1 VANDRP
7 RLLVDREYLT
17 TVQYRTDANLAARQS
32 IYQFQHP
39 RIDLRAMVC
48 DRAGLAGTEVVADIG
63 CGNGLY
69 LAELAR
75 RGHRGRLLG
84 VDLSAGMLAAARA
97 AVSAHTVSA
106 HTVSAHPVPAAGVV
120 VGDAA
125 ALPLADGAAEVTL
138 ALHMLYHVPD
148 RAAAVREL
156 RRITRD
162 GGSVLVVLNGPDHL
176 HELRELTAEAA
187 AAVGQPP
194 GAFWADTGDGGLDID
209 HGADLLA
216 SAFGAI
222 ERHDFAAELV
232 VPDPGPVLDYVAS
245 MRVTQG
251 LADPGALVAAA
262 AGLLAARGDGPI
274 RIRTRSGCLVAR

>member
-106 HTVSAHPVPAAGVV
+106 NPVPAAGVV

-176 HELRELTAEAA
+176 HELRELTAAAA

-216 SAFGAI
+216 RAFGAV

-232 VPDPGPVLDYVAS
+232 LPDPGPVLDYVAS

>member
-1 VANDRP
+1 VANDHP

-97 AVSAHTVSA
+97 AVSAHTVPA
-106 HTVSAHPVPAAGVV
+106 HTVPAAGVV

-176 HELRELTAEAA
+176 HELRELTSEAA

>member
-1 VANDRP
+1 MANDRP

-97 AVSAHTVSA
+97 AVSAHTVPA
-106 HTVSAHPVPAAGVV
+106 HTVPAAGVV

-176 HELRELTAEAA
+176 HELRELTSEAA

>member
-1 VANDRP
+1 VANDHP

-106 HTVSAHPVPAAGVV
+106 NPVPAAGVV

-176 HELRELTAEAA
+176 HELRELTSEAA

>member
-1 VANDRP
+1 MANDHP

-97 AVSAHTVSA
+97 AVSAHTVPA
-106 HTVSAHPVPAAGVV
+106 HTVPAAGVV

-176 HELRELTAEAA
+176 HELRELTSEAA

-216 SAFGAI
+216 SAFGAV

>member
-1 VANDRP
+1 VANDHP

-97 AVSAHTVSA
+97 AVSAHTVPA
-106 HTVSAHPVPAAGVV
+106 NPVPAAGVV

-176 HELRELTAEAA
+176 HELRELTSEAA

>member
-1 VANDRP
+1 MANDHP

-97 AVSAHTVSA
+97 AVSAHTVPA
-106 HTVSAHPVPAAGVV
+106 HTVPAAGVV

-176 HELRELTAEAA
+176 HELRELTSEAA

-216 SAFGAI
+216 RAFGAV

>member
-39 RIDLRAMVC
+39 RIDLRAAVC

-106 HTVSAHPVPAAGVV
+106 NPVSAAGVV

-176 HELRELTAEAA
+176 HELRELTSEAA

>member
-17 TVQYRTDANLAARQS
+17 RVQYRTDANLAARQS

-39 RIDLRAMVC
+39 RIDLRAAVC
-48 DRAGLAGTEVVADIG
+48 NRAGLAGTETVADIG

-75 RGHRGRLLG
+75 RGHRGHLLG

-97 AVSAHTVSA
+97 AVSAHTVP
-106 HTVSAHPVPAAGVV
+106 TAGVV
-120 VGDAA
+120 AGDAA

-176 HELRELTAEAA
+176 HELRELTAAAA

-194 GAFWADTGDGGLDID
+194 GAFWAETGDGGLDID
-209 HGADLLA
+209 HGAELLA
-216 SAFGAI
+216 IAFGVV
-222 ERHDFAAELV
+222 ERHDFAAELM

-245 MRVTQG
+245 MRITQD

-262 AGLLAARGDGPI
+262 AGLLAARADGPI
-274 RIRTRSGCLVAR
+274 RIRTHSACLVAR

>member
-106 HTVSAHPVPAAGVV
+106 NPVPAAGVV

-176 HELRELTAEAA
+176 HELRELTSEAA

>member
-1 VANDRP
+1 VANDHP

-106 HTVSAHPVPAAGVV
+106 NPVPAAGVV